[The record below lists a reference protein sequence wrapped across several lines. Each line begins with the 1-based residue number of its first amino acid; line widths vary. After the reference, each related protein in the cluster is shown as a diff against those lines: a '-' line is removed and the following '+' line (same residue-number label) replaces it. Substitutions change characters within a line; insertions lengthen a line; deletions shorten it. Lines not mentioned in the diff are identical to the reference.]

1 MCAGGHCLEVV
12 QLHWATHRYHTNL
25 STFLDAYAATECRL
39 KRAERPF
46 NHEAM
51 DVVWC
56 VILNKALLFSDWRSQ
71 IRYLRATFCNY
82 SNWTDVEP

>member
-1 MCAGGHCLEVV
+1 MEVV

-25 STFLDAYAATECRL
+25 NTFLDAYAATECRL

-51 DVVWC
+51 DVVWR
-56 VILNKALLFSDWRSQ
+56 VILNKALFLTVTVLKFFSDWRSQ
-71 IRYLRATFCNY
+71 IRYP
-82 SNWTDVEP
+82 S